1 MSVFTMDLL
10 DDIFNTLNL
19 KGALYFRTNFT
30 APWGTTVPEYENAA
44 RFHLVIQGRCYVQV
58 AKQTTIELN
67 AGDLIL
73 IPRGVSHILSHSAC
87 DSAPPLEQVLTDV
100 GYTGD
105 GVLTVGDGD
114 LNSTTQMVCGHF
126 SFRSQA
132 EHPILEALPEYLV
145 TSTAMRA
152 QYPLLDEILR
162 MITRRVY
169 DEQLG
174 AAASVTR
181 LSEIVFIEL
190 IRSCIGQQSELTN
203 ILEAFHDPQISQSL
217 SLIHADHAQPW
228 TVESLASKVAMS
240 RSRFANRF
248 SALMGTGP
256 MAYLSNWRLQKALA
270 LLDTSQLSVQQIA
283 DKSGYQSPSA
293 FARAFSG
300 KFGASPSDYRRQT
313 L

>member
-1 MSVFTMDLL
+1 MDLL

-30 APWGTTVPEYENAA
+30 APWGTTVPEYTNAA
-44 RFHLVIQGRCYVQV
+44 RFHLVIQGKCYVKV
-58 AKQTTIELN
+58 ANQPNVELN

-73 IPRGVSHILSHSAC
+73 IPGGASHIVSHSPC
-87 DSAPPLEQVLTDV
+87 DSAPPLEQVLNDV
-100 GYTGD
+100 GYAGD
-105 GVLTVGDGD
+105 GVLVVGAGD
-114 LNSTTQMVCGHF
+114 LNSSTQMVCGHF
-126 SFRSQA
+126 SFRSKA
-132 EHPILEALPEYLV
+132 EHPILQALPKFLV
-145 TSTAMRA
+145 TSTALRA
-152 QYPLLDEILR
+152 QYPLLDEVLR

-169 DEQLG
+169 EDQLG
-174 AAASVTR
+174 TAASVTR

-190 IRSCIGQQSELTN
+190 IRSCIGQQSELTK

-217 SLIHADHAQPW
+217 SLIHAEHAQPW

-248 SALMGTGP
+248 SSLMGTGP
-256 MAYLSNWRLQKALA
+256 MTYLSDWRLQKALA
-270 LLDTSQLSVQQIA
+270 LLDSSQMSVQQIA

-293 FARAFSG
+293 FTRAFSG
-300 KFGASPSDYRRQT
+300 KFGASPTDYRRQA